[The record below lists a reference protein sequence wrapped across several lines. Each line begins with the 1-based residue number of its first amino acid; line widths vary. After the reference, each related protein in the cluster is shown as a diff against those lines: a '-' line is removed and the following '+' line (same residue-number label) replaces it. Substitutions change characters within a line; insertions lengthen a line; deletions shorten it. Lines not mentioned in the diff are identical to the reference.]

1 MTNASTRWM
10 TMASLLVACAALNVA
25 CSSSSNNDNGDSG
38 ASGIGGKTGTGTGGS
53 TTSGAGGGPPV
64 VHMVQYTFDST
75 VQGWILSNYP
85 DSPARNLAATYA
97 TDGGGADAQVFPDG
111 GVVAMPTIGVDLL
124 HGSPSPGSLQV
135 TATFTDCNQYVDA
148 IFNFPTALNL
158 TGHTI
163 HASLA
168 VISGGFSGGA
178 QLHLS
183 TGPFTAYL
191 KAPFAPLTTPG
202 TYSAAALD
210 LTTAVADTGTKD
222 PTMVGQVGV
231 QIFSGTAC
239 LPGMPYMN
247 AGQLVTFSIDTVT
260 D

>member
-1 MTNASTRWM
+1 MTNASTRWI
-10 TMASLLVACAALNVA
+10 TMASLLVAFAALNVA
-25 CSSSSNNDNGDSG
+25 CSSSSNDNGDSG
-38 ASGIGGKTGTGTGGS
+38 ASGIGGKAGTGTDGSS
-53 TTSGAGGGPPV
+53 TTSGAGGGAAV
-64 VHMVQYTFDST
+64 VHMVQYTFDSS
-75 VQGWILSNYP
+75 VQAWILSP
-85 DSPARNLAATYA
+85 FADSTKRNLGATYA

-111 GVVAMPTIGVDLL
+111 GVVAMPTIGADAL

-148 IFNFPTALNL
+148 IFNFPTPLNL

-210 LTTAVADTGTKD
+210 LTTVVADTGTKD

-239 LPGMPYMN
+239 LPGMPYTN
-247 AGQLVTFSIDTVT
+247 AGELVTFSIDTVT